1 MPILSPWQANEKR
14 RSAVAG
20 VGRDRLA
27 GSAARLHKRRLQD
40 EILGR
45 IACDEKLGKH
55 HKIGAERGRLGA
67 GGAHARE
74 IARYV
79 AHRAIDLRKA
89 NDKTVGRRFHG
100 RLRQLNC
107 VDHSKI

>member
-1 MPILSPWQANEKR
+1 MAILSPRQANENR

-20 VGRDRLA
+20 VGRDCRA
-27 GSAARLHKRRLQD
+27 GSAASLHKRRLQD
-40 EILGR
+40 EIFGR

-55 HKIGAERGRLGA
+55 HKIGAECGRLGA

-79 AHRAIDLRKA
+79 AHCAIDLREA
-89 NDKTVGRRFHG
+89 NDKTVGRRFQA
-100 RLRQLNC
+100 RLRQLKR